1 MKNKNIQA
9 LERLKFDLKTIQSE
23 LQKNECVDDRVLD
36 LSQLEDLN
44 LIKDNLEELNKLK
57 TLVKNNCVGFTL
69 EQVVEKGLYQIY
81 LEQMCDIMCPEPEE
95 EEEY

>member
-1 MKNKNIQA
+1 MSKSIKA
-9 LERLKFDLKTIQSE
+9 LEYLTSE
-23 LQKNECVDDRVLD
+23 VFTGGNSILIAEADECKKIILQD
-36 LSQLEDLN
+36 
-44 LIKDNLEELNKLK
+44 LEELNKLK

-95 EEEY
+95 EEEVLQK